1 MNSIKLSG
9 KTLKFDNIEVNKKW
23 LHASKQVIGL
33 NLLDTNKMLISDKS
47 EHSDK
52 GFKYF
57 IGHKDV
63 NIIRPVC
70 IIFSQVS
77 G

>member
-1 MNSIKLSG
+1 
-9 KTLKFDNIEVNKKW
+9 
-23 LHASKQVIGL
+23 
-33 NLLDTNKMLISDKS
+33 MLISDKS